1 MISII
6 THIFGNS
13 RKLVSKKKL
22 YCPFSKPHFYFCQKK
37 KEISEQKDNFCFTK
51 SSYLNEQKNCEDE
64 SDKKPEVS
72 MKIVVSEDH
81 VSVKANEENSEVKYL
96 SPSFRKDFMEIT
108 KFKLCI
114 LNTAVAL
121 STYSYY
127 STSLHLLSDFIFFTS
142 GTMCISMTS
151 QVCNQIKEKF
161 LDKKMRR
168 TNNRPLPKQ
177 RMTDQTAVLIG
188 SSLWI
193 SSCFFYYLSCP
204 HAILLSNAIVLLYI
218 KAYTPMKRNSNT
230 SMHIGA
236 LVGALPAILGSYAA
250 TEHIF
255 LESSLLL
262 AGYIFAWQYPHFY
275 GILYQNKE
283 DYKNAGFNFISNH
296 ENKTHIAY
304 IQMLLAMCV
313 MLYIVYRL
321 HKSKDQVINSTCFYA
336 YLAFFIKNLIP
347 VLKFYSNPSK
357 YAKQIRKESYMP
369 FLIVLFSFAFSSYR
383 MRKQNLKEIKI

>member
-1 MISII
+1 MNSII
-6 THIFGNS
+6 THLF
-13 RKLVSKKKL
+13 RKSHKYVSKKMQNK
-22 YCPFSKPHFYFCQKK
+22 YIIKSHFYFCQKK
-37 KEISEQKDNFCFTK
+37 LEITEQKDNFCFTK
-51 SSYLNEQKNCEDE
+51 SSILHEQKNCEDDP
-64 SDKKPEVS
+64 DKKSEVS
-72 MKIVVSEDH
+72 MKIVVSEED
-81 VSVKANEENSEVKYL
+81 VSIKAYEVKSENNYL
-96 SPSFRKDFMEIT
+96 STSFRKDVLELT

-121 STYSYY
+121 STYAFY
-127 STSLHLLSDFIFFTS
+127 STSLHFLSDFLLFTS

-168 TNNRPLPKQ
+168 TYNRPLPKQ
-177 RMTDQTAVLIG
+177 RISDQTAVLIG
-188 SSLWI
+188 ASLWI
-193 SSCFFYYLSCP
+193 SSSFFYFLSCP

-250 TEHIF
+250 TGDIF

-296 ENKTHIAY
+296 DNRTHIAY
-304 IQMLLAMCV
+304 IQMLVAMSV

-321 HKSKDQVINSTCFYA
+321 YKSKDKIINSTCFYA
-336 YLAFFIKNLIP
+336 FVAFFIKNLIP

-369 FLIVLFSFAFSSYR
+369 FLIVLFSFAYSSYR
-383 MRKQNLKEIKI
+383 MRKKNLKEKN